1 MEDDDDDDEVLAWKA
16 LEEHDDAHAAAE
28 HHQQQQHN
36 HLHHHHVVSH
46 AHGGGI
52 STGTDDDVEDF
63 AELAYAHHARL
74 TAAAAAMTHPPHSL
88 LQLQH
93 EHEDQHEHDAQQQ
106 LSRHDHQVHRH
117 QQQNQHNQRFKRKN
131 FSKQLQ
137 LICLQRYAQS
147 AKEHGKLPD
156 KTECQL
162 LLHQSYLQFLKDGGA
177 PDEPRLSHQEF
188 LKLIRNRRRE
198 MYVRAQKLK
207 FPHNPS
213 SSSASKTSGSTN
225 TAASSNAETAGDAQP
240 PLSAAK
246 RKLQQEHARIY
257 ELIEI
262 IDQAREQ
269 SGLASDQQQ
278 QQNQSARP
286 LQRNGKRR
294 LSNKSASPL
303 LSQQTI
309 SHEHQQQMAVDP
321 NAQIHAI
328 FRIQQE
334 TLEIQREIAERLK
347 VISLH
352 RSLRQHDPME
362 PSSASV

>member
-1 MEDDDDDDEVLAWKA
+1 MEEDDDDEVLAWKA

-28 HHQQQQHN
+28 HHHQHSNHHN
-36 HLHHHHVVSH
+36 HHHGVGH
-46 AHGGGI
+46 AHSGGI

-63 AELAYAHHARL
+63 AELAYAHHHARMT
-74 TAAAAAMTHPPHSL
+74 TATHPPHSL

-93 EHEDQHEHDAQQQ
+93 EQEEQHGHDSQQQQ
-106 LSRHDHQVHRH
+106 LS
-117 QQQNQHNQRFKRKN
+117 QQQNQQSSQSQRFKRKN

-207 FPHNPS
+207 FPHS
-213 SSSASKTSGSTN
+213 SSSSSSTKATN
-225 TAASSNAETAGDAQP
+225 SHTAASSSSTDTTGDAQ

-246 RKLQQEHARIY
+246 RKLQEEHARIY

-269 SGLASDQQQ
+269 SGLVSDHQQ

-286 LQRNGKRR
+286 VVRNGKRR
-294 LSNKSASPL
+294 LSNKSPSPL
-303 LSQQTI
+303 LSQQQQTI
-309 SHEHQQQMAVDP
+309 AHEHHHQQHQQMAADP
-321 NAQIHAI
+321 NEQLHAI

-347 VISLH
+347 VIRLH

>member
-1 MEDDDDDDEVLAWKA
+1 MDDEDDDEVLAWKA
-16 LEEHDDAHAAAE
+16 LEEHDDA
-28 HHQQQQHN
+28 QQQSQSH
-36 HLHHHHVVSH
+36 HRHGHHHVVGH
-46 AHGGGI
+46 AHGGEL

-63 AELAYAHHARL
+63 AELAYAHHARM
-74 TAAAAAMTHPPHSL
+74 AATNVTQPPHVL
-88 LQLQH
+88 LQL
-93 EHEDQHEHDAQQQ
+93 EEEDDQHDHDSQQQ
-106 LSRHDHQVHRH
+106 C
-117 QQQNQHNQRFKRKN
+117 QNQNQRFKRKN

-147 AKEHGKLPD
+147 AKAHGKLPD

-207 FPHNPS
+207 FPHS
-213 SSSASKTSGSTN
+213 SSSSSSSLTAKVANPSTVASAGTTEATG
-225 TAASSNAETAGDAQP
+225 ETQ

-246 RKLQQEHARIY
+246 RKLQEEHARIY

-269 SGLASDQQQ
+269 SGLVSDHHQH
-278 QQNQSARP
+278 QNQQTVRSV
-286 LQRNGKRR
+286 QRNGKRR
-294 LSNKSASPL
+294 LSTKNTSL
-303 LSQQTI
+303 VLSQQQQTLAL
-309 SHEHQQQMAVDP
+309 EHQQHSQQLDP
-321 NAQIHAI
+321 NDQINAI

-347 VISLH
+347 VIRLH

>member
-1 MEDDDDDDEVLAWKA
+1 MEDEDDDEVLAWKA

-28 HHQQQQHN
+28 HHHQHSHHHDHN
-36 HLHHHHVVSH
+36 HHHGVGHVHS
-46 AHGGGI
+46 GGI

-63 AELAYAHHARL
+63 AELAYAHHHTRM
-74 TAAAAAMTHPPHSL
+74 TAAATHPPHSL

-93 EHEDQHEHDAQQQ
+93 EQEEQHGHDSQQQQ
-106 LSRHDHQVHRH
+106 LS
-117 QQQNQHNQRFKRKN
+117 QQQNQQSNQSQRFKRKN

-207 FPHNPS
+207 FPHS
-213 SSSASKTSGSTN
+213 SSSSSSTKATSSH
-225 TAASSNAETAGDAQP
+225 TAASSSSTDTTGDAQ

-246 RKLQQEHARIY
+246 RKLQEEHARIY

-269 SGLASDQQQ
+269 SGLVSDHHQQ

-286 LQRNGKRR
+286 VVRNGKRR
-294 LSNKSASPL
+294 LSNKSPSPL
-303 LSQQTI
+303 LSQQQQTI
-309 SHEHQQQMAVDP
+309 AHEHHHQHQQMAIDP
-321 NAQIHAI
+321 NEQLHAI

-347 VISLH
+347 VIRLH